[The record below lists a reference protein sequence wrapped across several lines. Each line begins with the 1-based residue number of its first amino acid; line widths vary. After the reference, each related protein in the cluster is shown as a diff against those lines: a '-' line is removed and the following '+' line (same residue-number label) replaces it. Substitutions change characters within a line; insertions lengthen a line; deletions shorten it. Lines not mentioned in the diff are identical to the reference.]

1 MGETH
6 DLMNLDWVQADIEQS
21 LKQAQEALE
30 AYLVDAVSAH
40 LQTSYD
46 AIHQVHGSLQMT
58 GVPGGIMLAEQIEN
72 LLRAMLDDSVDDLDG
87 ACNALAQALVYMP
100 SYLNRVKSDA
110 EDAPALLHTVMNDI
124 RQVLGEEPIDEMV
137 LFNPDL
143 GSPRER
149 ASVEVKARFDNVSQT
164 DLRKFRQV
172 YQFSLIGL
180 IRRENIKVNTA
191 RLSNVLA
198 RLQQICQAAPI
209 NQLWEVATAFIE
221 SLLNEGTELN
231 AGTLDL
237 LRSLEREI
245 KEFIHA
251 GVFALDRQAHPVV
264 MKGMLYWIAKSSQ
277 TGPHIQSIRQAYD
290 LDRYELGDAYG
301 EKSTLLAGPDPET
314 FRMVAAALG
323 EELDRVKDSVDLYM
337 RSSDKAN
344 VDLDG
349 MLPSLNQIASTLVML
364 NFEAPRLVVQEQVD
378 ALSAKLESGV
388 EIPESLLLQL
398 AEALLFVEAELE
410 TLAGHVQ
417 GVDQEVPS
425 ALVGAAS
432 EVVIKESLSSLR
444 KAKDMMH
451 AFLGDDQNFGLL
463 ESVPNTLRSAYGG
476 LTMLSQ
482 VATAQLVLSVSQY
495 IEDDIIAQQN
505 VPAEEAIESLAE
517 VMASVE
523 FCLEGL
529 TAKQPINNAVL
540 ERAKIQIAKLGY
552 PVEQTDGINSDEV
565 SFDAQVTQFDAT
577 ADYDDASARQ
587 DELAEAEAV
596 SPDADDASEPQPAL
610 HERDW
615 EVPEYTGLQE
625 TEALTDET
633 ANEGAIEFQ
642 LSDQAGADVSV
653 IPLHERD
660 WVVPDYAGTESVE
673 AASDDVDEVAAEER
687 DGAIDFESEPVADIT
702 PLHERDWIVPD
713 YVAADET
720 VFEAEAEPE
729 VAETEILQSPLHE
742 RDWAVPAYAGADD
755 AGVDESSELDSDAE
769 AVAGDLPDNDWIVPD
784 ETAEEPIL
792 VETPVELTEDD
803 DDLIDEEILEI
814 FAEEAEEV
822 FEEID
827 NHWPAYVADI
837 NNHGALTETRRAF
850 HTLKGSGRMVK
861 ADVISELAWS
871 IENMLNRVVDG
882 ELPASAG
889 IFDLVNEVRP
899 VLPTLLTHFQA
910 RTTPEIDVQPWMIRA
925 DELAAGDMLDEAG
938 EQSESL
944 ADEEASDFVVDL
956 TELEPVADLE
966 ETIAEEALFV
976 EEELSAIEE
985 EPSVENEFA
994 VADERSVEINAL
1006 SEEAELPSMLVDEL
1020 ETEVEKAFSASE
1032 DIFDDE
1038 EPDSVLYELFVKEA
1052 EQHLAAVQDFINEAS
1067 TSAEPVLVSDDLYRA
1082 LHTLKGSAK
1091 MALLDVFAGIAE
1103 PTEQL
1108 ALTLINAEQPV
1119 DTELQQALRTAH
1131 DMMAHA
1137 ASLLPDNPQQ
1147 EVEGSEQFVEQLL
1160 RLCQSYELSASEA
1173 EEAVSAAQGFIRN
1186 NVDSICDLTDGYEQ
1200 WRAQADVA
1208 SPELPQLQ
1216 DKAEQLS
1223 VAAAQID
1230 LPPLQAL
1237 LVALAQAFNNVSEQ
1251 QVALSDVALQALDD
1265 ANNGLINIFD
1275 EIAASQAVSDTGE
1288 LVDRLTDDLQP
1299 LSGEPEAAKDVD
1311 VLPAFDAAIEEGFSE
1326 SAAYFDEEPDAELIE
1341 IFLEEADEI
1350 LEQASIAKQ
1359 QWIDN
1364 NADASALDEL
1374 QRCLHTLKGGARM
1387 AGIMGVGNLSHELE
1401 SVYEDVAAGNLGLNA
1416 ELYDTVHA
1424 CDDRIM
1430 DMLGE
1435 LRTKLHCDSAA
1446 DLISRVREFR
1456 AAGGALPAEEKLT
1469 TEETAPQDASELL
1482 QTLTTQIENSRLAPD
1497 AGQALASIRMSLDAF
1512 QDAAYQAALN
1522 EPGDLCHIFREIL
1535 AAVDEGELAQDTV
1548 QTELVEWLER
1558 FTASLEEA
1566 QEIQAIE
1573 QPAAAMPELNVVPVI
1588 QAADEAQETR
1598 KPSQDNVRVSASL
1611 LEQLVD
1617 LAGETSVS
1625 RSRVEQQVNNY
1636 GYAIDE
1642 MGSTIE
1648 RLREQLR
1655 RLENET
1661 ETQILFRQEREG
1673 PSHEDFDPL
1682 EMDRYSRMQEL
1693 SRALMESVSDL
1704 LDLKETLRDQVRVTD
1719 NLLLQQSRTNTELHE
1734 GLMKARMVPFSR
1746 LVPRLRRLVR
1756 QVSGELNKRVDL
1768 DFKNPETELD
1778 RSLLEH
1784 MTAPLEHMLRNAVD
1798 HGMESAERRESAGK
1812 AVEGQVTLSLSRDGG
1827 DIVLRLQD
1835 DGAGIDIERVKAKA
1849 VERGLMVADAKLTDR
1864 EILQFIL
1871 QQGFSTAEKVTQ
1883 ISGRGVGLDVVHS
1896 EIRQLGGSIII
1907 DSEAGQGTTFT
1918 VRLPFTVSISRALM
1932 VNVGEDVFAL
1942 PLSSIEGVVR
1952 INPYELEEYFKEDGP
1967 DFEYAGVKYD
1977 LHYLGD
1983 FVGRAHGYQVQG
1995 GVLPLPVI
2003 LVRTSDH
2010 AIAVQVD
2017 SISGSRE
2024 VVVKPLGQQ
2033 FSNVPGMSGATI
2045 LGDGR
2050 VVLILDM
2057 AAMIREHLAREGI
2070 EQVEALVAEPAVSA
2084 SGHMRVMVVDDSVT
2098 VRKVASRLLER
2109 HGMEVILAKDGVEA
2123 MTKLQEVVPSIM
2135 LLDIEMPRMDGFELA
2150 SLVRHDDNL
2159 KDIPIVMISSRTG
2172 DKHQARAREIG
2183 VNKFM
2188 GKPFQETDLLEAI
2201 SELTGAEFETEGA

>member
-30 AYLVDAVSAH
+30 AYLGDAVSAH

-46 AIHQVHGSLQMT
+46 AIHQVHGSLKMA
-58 GVPGGIMLAEQIEN
+58 GVPGAIMLAEQTEN
-72 LLRAMLDDSVDDLDG
+72 LLRAMLDETVDDLDG

-124 RQVLGEEPIDEMV
+124 RHVLGEEPIDEIV

-143 GSPRER
+143 GPPRER
-149 ASVEVKARFDNVSQT
+149 ASAEVKARFDNVSQA

-180 IRRENIKVNTA
+180 IRREDVKVNTA

-198 RLQQICQAAPI
+198 RLQQICQTAPI
-209 NQLWEVATAFIE
+209 NQLWEVATAFVE
-221 SLLNEGTELN
+221 SLLIEGTELN

-251 GVFALDRQAHPVV
+251 GVFALDRQAHPVI
-264 MKGMLYWIAKSSQ
+264 MKGMLYWVAKSSQ

-301 EKSTLLAGPDPET
+301 EKATLLAGPDPET

-337 RSSDKAN
+337 RSSNKAN
-344 VDLDG
+344 VDLGG

-378 ALSAKLESGV
+378 ALKAKLDSGA

-417 GVDQEVPS
+417 GVDQDVPS

-444 KAKDMMH
+444 KAKDLMH
-451 AFLGDDQNFGLL
+451 AFLGDDQNFSLL
-463 ESVPNTLRSAYGG
+463 ESVPNILRSAYGG

-482 VATAQLVLSVSQY
+482 TTTAQLVLSASQY
-495 IEDDIIAQQN
+495 IEDDIIAQQC
-505 VPAEEAIESLAE
+505 VPDDEAIESLAE

-529 TAKQPINNAVL
+529 AAKQPINNAIL

-552 PVEQTDGINSDEV
+552 PVEQTDGISSDEM
-565 SFDAQVTQFDAT
+565 SFDAQISQFEVTT
-577 ADYDDASARQ
+577 DYDDAFVGQ
-587 DELAEAEAV
+587 DELAEAKAI
-596 SPDADDASEPQPAL
+596 SSDADDASPRQSAL
-610 HERDW
+610 HEREWD
-615 EVPEYTGLQE
+615 VPEYARQQE
-625 TEALTDET
+625 TEEPT
-633 ANEGAIEFQ
+633 AEVVDDSAIDFE
-642 LSDQAGADVSV
+642 LSDQADADATI

-660 WVVPDYAGTESVE
+660 WAVPDYAGTESVE
-673 AASDDVDEVAAEER
+673 AASDDVDEVAAEEN

-702 PLHERDWIVPD
+702 PLHERDWIVPAF
-713 YVAADET
+713 V
-720 VFEAEAEPE
+720 
-729 VAETEILQSPLHE
+729 
-742 RDWAVPAYAGADD
+742 GADD
-755 AGVDESSELDSDAE
+755 AGIDESSELGSGAE
-769 AVAGDLPDNDWIVPD
+769 AVAGDLPDDDWIVPD
-784 ETAEEPIL
+784 ETTEKPEL
-792 VETPVELTEDD
+792 VTTPVELAEDD

-814 FAEEAEEV
+814 FTEEAEEV
-822 FEEID
+822 FEEIN
-827 NHWPAYVADI
+827 NHWPAYAADTSD
-837 NNHGALTETRRAF
+837 HEALKETRRAF

-871 IENMLNRVVDG
+871 IENMLNRVVEG

-889 IFDLVNEVRP
+889 ICDLVNDVRP
-899 VLPTLLTHFQA
+899 VLPTLLAHFQA
-910 RTTPEIDVQPWMIRA
+910 KTTPEIDVQPWMTRA
-925 DELAAGDMLDEAG
+925 DKLAAGEVVDEAG

-944 ADEEASDFVVDL
+944 VDEEGPDFIVDL
-956 TELEPVADLE
+956 TEF
-966 ETIAEEALFV
+966 EEAV
-976 EEELSAIEE
+976 TE
-985 EPSVENEFA
+985 EPSVMEEELP
-994 VADERSVEINAL
+994 VVDEAPVESDVL
-1006 SEEAELPSMLVDEL
+1006 SEEIELSSMLVDEL
-1020 ETEVEKAFSASE
+1020 DTEVEEAFSASE

-1038 EPDSVLYELFVKEA
+1038 EPDTVLYELFVKET
-1052 EQHLAAVQDFINEAS
+1052 EQHLAIVQDFINVAS
-1067 TSAEPVLVSDDLYRA
+1067 MSAEPVLVNDDLYRA

-1119 DTELQQALRTAH
+1119 DAELQQALRTAH
-1131 DMMAHA
+1131 DLMAHA

-1147 EVEGSEQFVEQLL
+1147 EIEGSEQFVEQLL

-1173 EEAVSAAQGFIRN
+1173 EEAVSEAQGFIRN

-1200 WRAQADVA
+1200 WRTQADVG
-1208 SPELPQLQ
+1208 SPELSQLK

-1223 VAAAQID
+1223 AAAAQID
-1230 LPPLQAL
+1230 VPPLQAL
-1237 LVALAQAFNNVSEQ
+1237 LVALAQAFENISAQ
-1251 QVALSDVALQALDD
+1251 QGALNDVALQTLDD
-1265 ANNGLINIFD
+1265 ANNGLISLFD

-1288 LVDRLTDDLQP
+1288 LVERLADDLP
-1299 LSGEPEAAKDVD
+1299 LPNDEPEAVLDVD
-1311 VLPAFDAAIEEGFSE
+1311 ALPAFDAVTEEQSFESE
-1326 SAAYFDEEPDAELIE
+1326 AYFDEEPDAELIE

-1364 NADASALDEL
+1364 SADASALDEL

-1401 SVYEDVAAGNLGLNA
+1401 SVYEDVAAGNLELNA

-1456 AAGGALPAEEKLT
+1456 AAGGVMLAAKETIEEQ
-1469 TEETAPQDASELL
+1469 AASQGAGELL
-1482 QTLTTQIENSRLAPD
+1482 QVLATQIESSRSAAN
-1497 AGQALASIRMSLDAF
+1497 AGQALANIRMSLDAF
-1512 QDAAYQAALN
+1512 QDAAYQATLN
-1522 EPGDLCHIFREIL
+1522 EPGDLSHIFREIL
-1535 AAVDEGELAQDTV
+1535 TSVDEDELAQDTV
-1548 QTELVEWLER
+1548 QTELAEWLER
-1558 FTASLEEA
+1558 LTTSLSEA
-1566 QEIQAIE
+1566 QELQAIE
-1573 QPAAAMPELNVVPVI
+1573 QPAAAMPELNVVPAF
-1588 QAADEAQETR
+1588 QAADEVQDTR

-1798 HGMESAERRESAGK
+1798 HGMESAERRKAAGK
-1812 AVEGQVTLSLSRDGG
+1812 PVEGQVTLSLARDGG

-1849 VERGLMVADAKLTDR
+1849 VERGLMAADAKLTDR

-1883 ISGRGVGLDVVHS
+1883 ISGRGVGMDVVHS
-1896 EIRQLGGSIII
+1896 EIRQLGGSITI

-1977 LHYLGD
+1977 LHNLGD
-1983 FVGRAHGYQVQG
+1983 FVERAHGYQGQG

-2024 VVVKPLGQQ
+2024 VVVKPLGPQL
-2033 FSNVPGMSGATI
+2033 SKVPGMSGATI

-2070 EQVEALVAEPAVSA
+2070 EQVEGLAAEPAVSA
-2084 SGHMRVMVVDDSVT
+2084 SGQMQVMVVDDSVT

-2188 GKPFQETDLLEAI
+2188 GKPFQESDLLEAI

>member
-6 DLMNLDWVQADIEQS
+6 DLMSLDWVQADIEQS

-30 AYLVDAVSAH
+30 AYLEDAVSAH

-46 AIHQVHGSLQMT
+46 AVHQVHGSLQMA
-58 GVPGGIMLAEQIEN
+58 GVPGAIMLSEQIEN
-72 LLRAMLDDSVDDLDG
+72 LLKGMLDGQVDDQDG

-110 EDAPALLHTVMNDI
+110 EDVPALLHVVMNDI
-124 RQVLGEEPIDEMV
+124 RQVLGEEPIDEIE

-143 GSPRER
+143 GSQRER
-149 ASVEVKARFDNVSQT
+149 ASAEVKTRFDNVSQT

-180 IRRENIKVNTA
+180 IRREDIKVNTA

-198 RLQQICQAAPI
+198 RLQQICQTAPI
-209 NQLWEVATAFIE
+209 NQLWEVATAFVE

-231 AGTLDL
+231 VGTLDL

-251 GVFALDRQAHPVV
+251 GVFALDRQAHPVI
-264 MKGMLYWIAKSSQ
+264 MKGMLYWVARSNQ

-301 EKSTLLAGPDPET
+301 EKATLLAGPDPET
-314 FRMVAAALG
+314 FRTVAAALG
-323 EELDRVKDSVDLYM
+323 EELDRVKDVVDLYM
-337 RSSDKAN
+337 RSSDKAS
-344 VDLDG
+344 VDIAG
-349 MLPSLNQIASTLVML
+349 MLPSLNQISSTLVML

-378 ALSAKLESGV
+378 ALSAKLEANA
-388 EIPESLLLQL
+388 EIPEALLLQL

-417 GVDQEVPS
+417 GVDQGVPS

-432 EVVIKESLSSLR
+432 EAVIKESLSSLR
-444 KAKDMMH
+444 KVKDMMH
-451 AFLGDDQNFGLL
+451 DFLADDHNFGLL
-463 ESVPNTLRSAYGG
+463 ESVPNILRSAYGG
-476 LTMLSQ
+476 LAMLSQ
-482 VATAQLVLSVSQY
+482 SATAQLMLSASQY
-495 IEDDIIAQQN
+495 IEDDIIAQQC
-505 VPAEEAIESLAE
+505 VPDDESIEALAE

-529 TAKQPINNAVL
+529 AVQQPINNAVL
-540 ERAKIQIAKLGY
+540 EPAKIQIAKLGY
-552 PVEQTDGINSDEV
+552 PIEQSDGISSEEMNFSAQNSQFET
-565 SFDAQVTQFDAT
+565 STTYNDAFAG
-577 ADYDDASARQ
+577 Q
-587 DELAEAEAV
+587 DESVEVEELAIEPSNDGAV
-596 SPDADDASEPQPAL
+596 AFELSDQLDADDSVIPL

-615 EVPEYTGLQE
+615 VASDYVGAESVEVSETVEDDTALASGDAIDFEVVESGEGKIPLHERDWVMPDYVAAPDAGGDTEAE
-625 TEALTDET
+625 TEVAAADIETDTLE
-633 ANEGAIEFQ
+633 
-642 LSDQAGADVSV
+642 S
-653 IPLHERD
+653 PLHERD
-660 WVVPDYAGTESVE
+660 WVVPDYVGVS
-673 AASDDVDEVAAEER
+673 
-687 DGAIDFESEPVADIT
+687 G
-702 PLHERDWIVPD
+702 
-713 YVAADET
+713 
-720 VFEAEAEPE
+720 
-729 VAETEILQSPLHE
+729 
-742 RDWAVPAYAGADD
+742 
-755 AGVDESSELDSDAE
+755 AGVDESTEQYNGTETVVDE
-769 AVAGDLPDNDWIVPD
+769 LPDNGWIVPD
-784 ETAEEPIL
+784 EAAEASEQVEAPVETAEE
-792 VETPVELTEDD
+792 D

-814 FAEEAEEV
+814 FTEEAEEV
-822 FEEID
+822 FAEID
-827 NHWPAYVADI
+827 NHWPTYVADTS
-837 NNHGALTETRRAF
+837 NYEALTETRRAF

-861 ADVISELAWS
+861 ADVISELSWS
-871 IENMLNRVVDG
+871 IENMLNRVVEG
-882 ELPASAG
+882 ELPISAS
-889 IFDLVNEVRP
+889 ICDLVNEVRP
-899 VLPTLLTHFQA
+899 ALPSLLSHFQA
-910 RTTPEIDVQPWMIRA
+910 RTTPEIDVQPWKTRA
-925 DELAAGDMLDEAG
+925 DTLTTGEAVDEKNEPSIDEVAAFDQD
-938 EQSESL
+938 S
-944 ADEEASDFVVDL
+944 VVDL
-956 TELEPVADLE
+956 SELELTTDN
-966 ETIAEEALFV
+966 ETPIAYEAPFV
-976 EEELSAIEE
+976 EEEPLA
-985 EPSVENEFA
+985 ENEFSIE
-994 VADERSVEINAL
+994 DEFAASDESVVETDEFL
-1006 SEEAELPSMLVDEL
+1006 EEVELPSMLVDEL
-1020 ETEVEKAFSASE
+1020 ETEVEEVFSAS
-1032 DIFDDE
+1032 DDFVDDDE
-1038 EPDSVLYELFVKEA
+1038 SDIVLYELFVKET
-1052 EQHLAAVQDFINEAS
+1052 EQHLSVMLDFINEAS
-1067 TSAEPVLVSDDLYRA
+1067 MSAEPVLVSDDLYRA

-1119 DTELQQALRTAH
+1119 DTELQQAFRIAH
-1131 DMMAHA
+1131 DMMTYA
-1137 ASLLPDNPQQ
+1137 ASLLPNNPQQ
-1147 EVEGSEQFVEQLL
+1147 SIEGSEQFVDQFL

-1173 EEAVSAAQGFIRN
+1173 EETVPETQGFISN
-1186 NVDSICDLTDGYEQ
+1186 NVDSICDLADGYEQ
-1200 WRAQADVA
+1200 WRTEANVA
-1208 SPELPQLQ
+1208 SPQLSQLQ
-1216 DKAEQLS
+1216 VNAEQLT

-1230 LPPLQAL
+1230 LPPLHKL
-1237 LVALAQAFNNVSEQ
+1237 LGALAQAFENVSAQ
-1251 QVALSDVALQALDD
+1251 KTALNETALQTLDD
-1265 ANNGLINIFD
+1265 ANNGLISIFD
-1275 EIAASQAVSDTGE
+1275 EIAASQAVSDTEE
-1288 LVDRLTDDLQP
+1288 LVERLVNDLQP
-1299 LSGEPEAAKDVD
+1299 PNNETEAEQSVD
-1311 VLPAFDAAIEEGFSE
+1311 LTPVLDSAIEDDYLETE
-1326 SAAYFDEEPDAELIE
+1326 VYFDEEPDAELIE

-1350 LEQASIAKQ
+1350 LEQTSIAKQ

-1364 NADASALDEL
+1364 SADANALDEL

-1401 SVYEDVAAGNLGLNA
+1401 SVYEDVAAGKLGLTA

-1446 DLISRVREFR
+1446 DLISKVREFR
-1456 AAGGALPAEEKLT
+1456 TSGGAAGPVAEEAVT
-1469 TEETAPQDASELL
+1469 QDVGELL
-1482 QTLTTQIENSRLAPD
+1482 QVLAEQIQSSRSAVD
-1497 AGQALASIRMSLDAF
+1497 VGQALANICISLDAF
-1512 QDAAYQAALN
+1512 QDAAYQSSLN
-1522 EPGDLCHIFREIL
+1522 EPGDLCHIFREVL
-1535 AAVDEGELAQDTV
+1535 GAVDEGELTQDTV
-1548 QTELVEWLER
+1548 QEDLSEWLEGL
-1558 FTASLEEA
+1558 TVSLSEA
-1566 QEIQAIE
+1566 QELQALAPPIV
-1573 QPAAAMPELNVVPVI
+1573 AMPEIKVVPAV
-1588 QAADEAQETR
+1588 QASDEAQEAR
-1598 KPSQDNVRVSASL
+1598 KPSQDNVRVSAGL

-1642 MGSTIE
+1642 VGSTIE
-1648 RLREQLR
+1648 RLRGQLR
-1655 RLENET
+1655 RLDNET

-1673 PSHEDFDPL
+1673 PRHEDFDPL

-1704 LDLKETLRDQVRVTD
+1704 LDLKETLRDQVRVTE

-1798 HGMESAERRESAGK
+1798 HGMESAEQREAAGK
-1812 AVEGQVTLSLSRDGG
+1812 PVEGQVILSLSRDGG
-1827 DIVLRLQD
+1827 DIVLQLQD
-1835 DGAGIDIERVKAKA
+1835 DGAGIDIDRVKAKA
-1849 VERGLMVADAKLTDR
+1849 VERGLMAADAKLTDR

-1883 ISGRGVGLDVVHS
+1883 ISGRGVGMDVVHS
-1896 EIRQLGGSIII
+1896 EIRQLGGSIAI
-1907 DSEAGQGTTFT
+1907 DSEPGQGSFFT

-1983 FVGRAHGYQVQG
+1983 FVERSHGYQVQG

-2033 FSNVPGMSGATI
+2033 FRNVPGMSGATI

-2057 AAMIREHLAREGI
+2057 ASMIREHLAREGI
-2070 EQVEALVAEPAVSA
+2070 EPVDEVVVAPAASA
-2084 SGHMRVMVVDDSVT
+2084 SGHMQVMVVDDSVT

-2150 SLVRHDDNL
+2150 SLVRHDESL
-2159 KDIPIVMISSRTG
+2159 KDIPIIMISSRTG

-2188 GKPFQETDLLEAI
+2188 GKPFQEVDLLGAI
-2201 SELTGAEFETEGA
+2201 SELTGAEFETEGV

>member
-6 DLMNLDWVQADIEQS
+6 DLMNLEWVQADIEQS

-30 AYLVDAVSAH
+30 AYLGDAVSAH
-40 LQTSYD
+40 LQSSYD
-46 AIHQVHGSLQMT
+46 AIHQVHGSLQMA
-58 GVPGGIMLAEQIEN
+58 GVPGAIMLAEQIEN
-72 LLRAMLDDSVDDLDG
+72 LLRAMLDNSVDDLDG

-124 RQVLGEEPIDEMV
+124 RQVLGEEPIDEML

-149 ASVEVKARFDNVSQT
+149 ASAEVKTRFDNVSQT

-180 IRRENIKVNTA
+180 IRREDIKVNTA

-198 RLQQICQAAPI
+198 RLQQICQTAPI
-209 NQLWEVATAFIE
+209 NQLWEVATAFVE

-301 EKSTLLAGPDPET
+301 EKTTLLAGPDPET

-323 EELDRVKDSVDLYM
+323 EELDRVKDNVDLYM

-344 VDLDG
+344 VDIG
-349 MLPSLNQIASTLVML
+349 SMLPSLNQISSTLVML

-378 ALSAKLESGV
+378 ALSVKLASGE

-417 GVDQEVPS
+417 GVDQEMPS

-432 EVVIKESLSSLR
+432 EAVIKESLSSLR
-444 KAKDMMH
+444 KAKDLMH
-451 AFLGDDQNFGLL
+451 AFLADDQNFGLL

-482 VATAQLVLSVSQY
+482 AATAQLVLSVSQY
-495 IEDDIIAQQN
+495 IEDDIIAQQC
-505 VPAEEAIESLAE
+505 VPDEEAIEALAE

-529 TAKQPINNAVL
+529 TAKQPVNIAVL
-540 ERAKIQIAKLGY
+540 QRAKIQIAKLGY
-552 PVEQTDGINSDEV
+552 PVEQTDGISSDEV
-565 SFDAQVTQFDAT
+565 GFDAQIPQFEATTGYEDAF
-577 ADYDDASARQ
+577 AGP
-587 DELAEAEAV
+587 DELEETEAEAETVA
-596 SPDADDASEPQPAL
+596 PDAGDMGESQLAL
-610 HERDW
+610 HEREWD
-615 EVPEYTGLQE
+615 
-625 TEALTDET
+625 
-633 ANEGAIEFQ
+633 
-642 LSDQAGADVSV
+642 
-653 IPLHERD
+653 
-660 WVVPDYAGTESVE
+660 VPDYAGQQEAEELTAEAANEGAVDFSLSDQPETNATVIPLYERDWAVPDYAGAESVE
-673 AASDDVDEVAAEER
+673 TVPDDVDGIAAVEN
-687 DGAIDFESEPVADIT
+687 DDTIDVKSEPVADIT
-702 PLHERDWIVPD
+702 PLHERDWVVPE
-713 YVAADET
+713 YVAASDDET

-729 VAETEILQSPLHE
+729 VADALTLQSALHE
-742 RDWAVPAYAGADD
+742 CDGVSSAYAGASE
-755 AGVDESSELDSDAE
+755 DETSERDSGED
-769 AVAGDLPDNDWIVPD
+769 AVAGDLPDDDWIVPD
-784 ETAEEPIL
+784 EMVEEAEL
-792 VETPVELTEDD
+792 VEAPVELADDD

-814 FAEEAEEV
+814 FTEEAEEV

-827 NHWPAYVADI
+827 SHWPIYAADT
-837 NNHGALTETRRAF
+837 NNHEALKETRRAF

-871 IENMLNRVVDG
+871 IENMLNRVVEG
-882 ELPASAG
+882 ELPPSDK
-889 IFDLVNEVRP
+889 ICDLVNEVRP
-899 VLPTLLTHFQA
+899 VLPTLLAHFQA
-910 RTTPEIDVQPWMIRA
+910 RTTPEVDVQPWMIRA
-925 DELAAGDMLDEAG
+925 GKLAAGDLVDEAD
-938 EQSESL
+938 EQS
-944 ADEEASDFVVDL
+944 ATFDDEGAERDQDFVVDL
-956 TELEPVADLE
+956 SEHEPVADIE
-966 ETIAEEALFV
+966 EVFV
-976 EEELSAIEE
+976 EEASAENAYSVDDEFAEADEASVDSDAFPEEIEFMPVLADELDTEIEE
-985 EPSVENEFA
+985 
-994 VADERSVEINAL
+994 
-1006 SEEAELPSMLVDEL
+1006 
-1020 ETEVEKAFSASE
+1020 AFSASD

-1038 EPDSVLYELFVKEA
+1038 APDTVLYELFVKET
-1052 EQHLAAVQDFINEAS
+1052 EQHLATVQDFIDVAS
-1067 TSAEPVLVSDDLYRA
+1067 MSAEPVLVSDDLYRA

-1119 DTELQQALRTAH
+1119 DAELQQALRTGH
-1131 DMMAHA
+1131 DLMAHA

-1147 EVEGSEQFVEQLL
+1147 EIEGSEAFVEQLL

-1173 EEAVSAAQGFIRN
+1173 EETVSEAQGFIRN

-1200 WRAQADVA
+1200 WRTQADVA
-1208 SPELPQLQ
+1208 SPELLQLQ
-1216 DKAEQLS
+1216 HKAEQLNL
-1223 VAAAQID
+1223 AAAQID

-1237 LVALAQAFNNVSEQ
+1237 LVALAQAFETIYVQ
-1251 QVALSDVALQALDD
+1251 QVALNDAALQALDD
-1265 ANNGLINIFD
+1265 ANDGLISLFD

-1288 LVDRLTDDLQP
+1288 LVDRLTHDLQP
-1299 LSGEPEAAKDVD
+1299 LSDKPETVQGVD
-1311 VLPAFDAAIEEGFSE
+1311 VLPAFDTATEEDSFE
-1326 SAAYFDEEPDAELIE
+1326 SAVYFDEEPDAELIE

-1350 LEQASIAKQ
+1350 LEQAAIAKQ

-1364 NADASALDEL
+1364 SADACALDEL

-1401 SVYEDVAAGNLGLNA
+1401 SVYEDVAAGNLELNA

-1435 LRTKLHCDSAA
+1435 LRTKLHCDPAT
-1446 DLISRVREFR
+1446 DLIDRVREFR
-1456 AAGGALPAEEKLT
+1456 AAGGVMLAAKETAEEQ
-1469 TEETAPQDASELL
+1469 TASQDAGELL
-1482 QTLTTQIENSRLAPD
+1482 QVLAGHIESSRSAAD
-1497 AGQALASIRMSLDAF
+1497 AGQALASLRMSLDAF
-1512 QDAAYQAALN
+1512 QNSAYQSALN

-1535 AAVDEGELAQDTV
+1535 TAIGEDELHQDTV
-1548 QTELVEWLER
+1548 QTELAEWLER
-1558 FTASLEEA
+1558 LTTSLSEA
-1566 QEIQAIE
+1566 RELQAID
-1573 QPAAAMPELNVVPVI
+1573 PPVAAMPELNVVSAI
-1588 QAADEAQETR
+1588 QAADEAQEAR

-1642 MGSTIE
+1642 VGSTIE

-1704 LDLKETLRDQVRVTD
+1704 LDLKETLRDQVRVTE

-1798 HGMESAERRESAGK
+1798 HGMESAERRKAAGK
-1812 AVEGQVTLSLSRDGG
+1812 SVEGQVTLSLSRDGG
-1827 DIVLRLQD
+1827 DIVLQLQD

-1849 VERGLMVADAKLTDR
+1849 VERGLMAADAKLTDR

-1896 EIRQLGGSIII
+1896 EIRQLGGSITI

-1983 FVGRAHGYQVQG
+1983 FVERAHGYQAQG

-2017 SISGSRE
+2017 GISGSRE
-2024 VVVKPLGQQ
+2024 VVVKPLGPQL
-2033 FSNVPGMSGATI
+2033 SKVPGMSGATI

-2057 AAMIREHLAREGI
+2057 AAMIREHLARDGI
-2070 EQVEALVAEPAVSA
+2070 DLVEEFSAEPAVRA
-2084 SGHMRVMVVDDSVT
+2084 SGHMQVMVVDDSVT

-2159 KDIPIVMISSRTG
+2159 KDMPIVMISSRTG
-2172 DKHQARAREIG
+2172 DKHQSRAREIG

-2188 GKPFQETDLLEAI
+2188 GKPFQESDLLEAI
-2201 SELTGAEFETEGA
+2201 SELTGAEFETEGV

>member
-6 DLMNLDWVQADIEQS
+6 DLMNLEWVQADIEQS

-30 AYLVDAVSAH
+30 AYLGDAVSAH
-40 LQTSYD
+40 LQSSYD
-46 AIHQVHGSLQMT
+46 AIHQVHGSLQMA
-58 GVPGGIMLAEQIEN
+58 GVPGAIMLAEQIEN
-72 LLRAMLDDSVDDLDG
+72 LLRAMLDNSVDDLDG

-124 RQVLGEEPIDEMV
+124 RQVLGEEPIDEML

-149 ASVEVKARFDNVSQT
+149 ASAEVKTRFDNVSQT

-180 IRRENIKVNTA
+180 IRREDIKVNTA

-198 RLQQICQAAPI
+198 RLQQICQTAPI
-209 NQLWEVATAFIE
+209 NQLWEVATAFVE
-221 SLLNEGTELN
+221 SLLIEGTELN

-301 EKSTLLAGPDPET
+301 EKTTLLAGPDPET

-344 VDLDG
+344 VDIG
-349 MLPSLNQIASTLVML
+349 SMLPSLNQISSTLVML

-378 ALSAKLESGV
+378 ALSVKLASGE

-417 GVDQEVPS
+417 GVDQEMPS

-432 EVVIKESLSSLR
+432 EAVIKESLSSLR
-444 KAKDMMH
+444 KAKDLMH
-451 AFLGDDQNFGLL
+451 AFLADDQNFGLL

-482 VATAQLVLSVSQY
+482 AATAQLVLSVSQY
-495 IEDDIIAQQN
+495 IEDDIIAQQC
-505 VPAEEAIESLAE
+505 VPDEEAIEALAE

-523 FCLEGL
+523 FFLEGL
-529 TAKQPINNAVL
+529 TAKQPINVAVL
-540 ERAKIQIAKLGY
+540 QRAKIQIAKLGY
-552 PVEQTDGINSDEV
+552 PVEQTDGISSDEV
-565 SFDAQVTQFDAT
+565 SFDAQIPQFEATTGYEDAF
-577 ADYDDASARQ
+577 AGP
-587 DELAEAEAV
+587 DELEETEAETVA
-596 SPDADDASEPQPAL
+596 PDAVDVGESQPAL
-610 HERDW
+610 HEREWD
-615 EVPEYTGLQE
+615 VPDYAGQL
-625 TEALTDET
+625 EAEELTVET
-633 ANEGAIEFQ
+633 ANEGAVDFS
-642 LSDQAGADVSV
+642 LSDQPETNATA

-660 WVVPDYAGTESVE
+660 WAVPDYAGAESVE
-673 AASDDVDEVAAEER
+673 TVSDDVDGIAAVEN
-687 DGAIDFESEPVADIT
+687 DDTIDVESEPVADIT
-702 PLHERDWIVPD
+702 PLHERDWVVPE
-713 YVAADET
+713 YVAASDDET
-720 VFEAEAEPE
+720 VFEAE
-729 VAETEILQSPLHE
+729 
-742 RDWAVPAYAGADD
+742 
-755 AGVDESSELDSDAE
+755 SEA

-784 ETAEEPIL
+784 ETAEEAEL
-792 VETPVELTEDD
+792 VEAPVELAEEND

-814 FAEEAEEV
+814 FTEEAEEV

-827 NHWPAYVADI
+827 NHWPIYAADT
-837 NNHGALTETRRAF
+837 NNHEALKETRRAF

-871 IENMLNRVVDG
+871 IENMLNRVVEG
-882 ELPASAG
+882 ELPPSDR
-889 IFDLVNEVRP
+889 ICDLVNEVRP
-899 VLPTLLTHFQA
+899 VLPTLLAHFQA
-910 RTTPEIDVQPWMIRA
+910 RTTPEVDVQPWMIRA
-925 DELAAGDMLDEAG
+925 DKLTEGDVVDEADG
-938 EQSESL
+938 QSATL
-944 ADEEASDFVVDL
+944 VDEGTERDQGFVVDL
-956 TELEPVADLE
+956 SELEPVAGIE
-966 ETIAEEALFV
+966 EVIVEEASAENAYSVDDEFAEADETSV
-976 EEELSAIEE
+976 DSDAFPEEIEFLPMLADELDTEIEE
-985 EPSVENEFA
+985 
-994 VADERSVEINAL
+994 
-1006 SEEAELPSMLVDEL
+1006 
-1020 ETEVEKAFSASE
+1020 AFSASD

-1038 EPDSVLYELFVKEA
+1038 EPDTVLYELFVKET
-1052 EQHLAAVQDFINEAS
+1052 EQHLATVQDFIDVAS
-1067 TSAEPVLVSDDLYRA
+1067 MSAEPVLVSDDLYRA

-1091 MALLDVFAGIAE
+1091 MALLGVFAGIAE

-1119 DTELQQALRTAH
+1119 DAELQQALRTAH
-1131 DMMAHA
+1131 DLMAHA

-1147 EVEGSEQFVEQLL
+1147 EIEGSEAFVELLL

-1173 EEAVSAAQGFIRN
+1173 EEAVSEAQGFIRN

-1200 WRAQADVA
+1200 WRTQADVA
-1208 SPELPQLQ
+1208 SPELLQLQ
-1216 DKAEQLS
+1216 DKAEQLNL
-1223 VAAAQID
+1223 AAAQID

-1237 LVALAQAFNNVSEQ
+1237 LVALAQAFKNVYVQ
-1251 QVALSDVALQALDD
+1251 QVALNDAALQALDD
-1265 ANNGLINIFD
+1265 ANDGLISLFD

-1288 LVDRLTDDLQP
+1288 LVDRLTLDLQP
-1299 LSGEPEAAKDVD
+1299 LSDKPEAVQSVD
-1311 VLPAFDAAIEEGFSE
+1311 VLPAFDAATEEDSFE

-1350 LEQASIAKQ
+1350 LEQAAIAKQ

-1401 SVYEDVAAGNLGLNA
+1401 SVYEDVAAGNLELNA

-1435 LRTKLHCDSAA
+1435 LRTKLHCDPAT
-1446 DLISRVREFR
+1446 DLIDRIREFR
-1456 AAGGALPAEEKLT
+1456 AAGGVMLAAKETAEEQ
-1469 TEETAPQDASELL
+1469 AASQDAGELL
-1482 QTLTTQIENSRLAPD
+1482 QVLAGHIESSRSAAD

-1512 QDAAYQAALN
+1512 QDSAYQSALN

-1535 AAVDEGELAQDTV
+1535 TAIGEEDLHQDTV
-1548 QTELVEWLER
+1548 QTELAEWLER
-1558 FTASLEEA
+1558 LTTSLSEA
-1566 QEIQAIE
+1566 RELQAID
-1573 QPAAAMPELNVVPVI
+1573 PPVAAMPELSVVSAI

-1642 MGSTIE
+1642 VGSTIE

-1704 LDLKETLRDQVRVTD
+1704 LDLKETLRDQVRVTE

-1798 HGMESAERRESAGK
+1798 HGMESAERRKEAGK
-1812 AVEGQVTLSLSRDGG
+1812 SVEGQVTLSLSRDGG
-1827 DIVLRLQD
+1827 DIVLQLQD

-1849 VERGLMVADAKLTDR
+1849 VERGLMAADAKLTDR

-1896 EIRQLGGSIII
+1896 EIRQLGGSITI

-1983 FVGRAHGYQVQG
+1983 FVERAHGYQAQG

-2017 SISGSRE
+2017 GISGSRE
-2024 VVVKPLGQQ
+2024 VVVKPLGPQL
-2033 FSNVPGMSGATI
+2033 SKVPGMSGATI

-2057 AAMIREHLAREGI
+2057 AAMIREHLARDGI
-2070 EQVEALVAEPAVSA
+2070 DLVEEISAEPAARA
-2084 SGHMRVMVVDDSVT
+2084 SGHMQVMVVDDSVT

-2159 KDIPIVMISSRTG
+2159 KDMPIVMISSRTG
-2172 DKHQARAREIG
+2172 DKHQSRAREIG

-2188 GKPFQETDLLEAI
+2188 GKPFQESDLLEAI
-2201 SELTGAEFETEGA
+2201 SELTGAEFETEGV